1 MKKPISPRKRLK
13 ARKETKAQRAGS
25 KGSNVLVKKDLYS
38 NFEVEKSKRV
48 KLPSTKYSHREIA
61 GKFTHHALS
70 IALPVT
76 VYTLVAVFHL
86 WWLALILILLRM
98 DF

>member
-76 VYTLVAVFHL
+76 VYTLGLSSTFGG
-86 WWLALILILLRM
+86 
-98 DF
+98 